1 MSLRSSG
8 LRVALIGAVLVALA
22 GLIAPAHAALCPPLG
37 WQPPADR
44 GAVLCGYWWHKTR
57 CPYGCPVE
65 FRNRK

>member
-1 MSLRSSG
+1 VNRLLWFG
-8 LRVALIGAVLVALA
+8 LVMALLGGAVALTPVAALV
-22 GLIAPAHAALCPPLG
+22 LCPPLG
-37 WQPPADR
+37 WQPPAGR